1 MTFSKCKEQVVKK
14 MSQFTGVP
22 LFDSSRRENR
32 TPREIEW
39 DDFVEK
45 HFEFENITE
54 AAKRRNREMKT
65 DLSVA
70 PVAPT
75 MPTSIG

>member
-1 MTFSKCKEQVVKK
+1 MEK
-14 MSQFTGVP
+14 MSHFTGVP
-22 LFDSSRRENR
+22 LFDSSSRRENK

-54 AAKRRNREMKT
+54 AAKKRNREMKT
-65 DLSVA
+65 DQSEAWFL
-70 PVAPT
+70 PK
-75 MPTSIG
+75 MPIPIG

>member
-1 MTFSKCKEQVVKK
+1 MEK
-14 MSQFTGVP
+14 MSHFTGVP
-22 LFDSSRRENR
+22 LFDSSSRRENR

-54 AAKRRNREMKT
+54 AAKKRNREMKT
-65 DLSVA
+65 DQSVA
-70 PVAPT
+70 LVAPT
-75 MPTSIG
+75 MPTPIG